1 MSKIIVVIETR
12 IELPNDDNPV
22 ISVKN
27 DRLIS
32 ITGKLTE
39 EAKDILWENEDI
51 DIDRL
56 IKEKEG
62 VEK

>member
-56 IKEKEG
+56 IKERG
-62 VEK
+62 SD